1 MDATAAV
8 VRTAINS
15 TSCVSERLAGKGAFS
30 LFRNPMGHSK
40 LRPSERPFM
49 EQAQVKAL
57 DLNGKT
63 VLSYRWGSGERPVLL
78 VHGWESRGSRF
89 SAFAAELLERGYSP
103 VTFDAPGHGDSTG
116 KTTTILEYRDIITR
130 LHAELGDFEAVI
142 AHSLGATATF
152 FSLRQGVRAGR
163 ISVIGGVVDFSYV
176 VDAFC
181 AKLGLRPQDELRIRI
196 AQELFPQEADIWSRF
211 SVVHE
216 PEQVRAPILVV
227 QDDDDD
233 LVLPA
238 QARRITSA
246 YPGQARLISTR
257 RLGHRRILADPAVVA
272 EVVDFVTA
280 ADAPTGGAEAGVSR

>member
-103 VTFDAPGHGDSTG
+103 VTFDAPG
-116 KTTTILEYRDIITR
+116 
-130 LHAELGDFEAVI
+130 
-142 AHSLGATATF
+142 TATPP
-152 FSLRQGVRAGR
+152 A
-163 ISVIGGVVDFSYV
+163 
-176 VDAFC
+176 
-181 AKLGLRPQDELRIRI
+181 RP
-196 AQELFPQEADIWSRF
+196 PPSWSTAT
-211 SVVHE
+211 SS
-216 PEQVRAPILVV
+216 PGCTPNSATS
-227 QDDDDD
+227 
-233 LVLPA
+233 
-238 QARRITSA
+238 RR
-246 YPGQARLISTR
+246 
-257 RLGHRRILADPAVVA
+257 
-272 EVVDFVTA
+272 
-280 ADAPTGGAEAGVSR
+280 